1 MSDLESW
8 PEEMLDIG
16 EATPRP
22 IILLSGPSA
31 AGKNTIAAAIAR
43 LRPPTAVIDV
53 DSLRAMLANPH
64 HAPWEGEAGRE
75 QQLLGVDMAAGL
87 SNYLGLNG
95 WEAVILDVVSPE
107 TEAHYRRLLDA
118 APFVVVLA
126 PPWEELERRAAER
139 ANREGG
145 QRLTADERRMIFD
158 AQADYARHRPAV
170 DPAGRE
176 PEDVA
181 REILALFAAHLET
194 LSAPSNIQAFA
205 EAEMDELL
213 IDLDPGDW

>member
-1 MSDLESW
+1 MDDFESW
-8 PEEMLDIG
+8 ADPDFGFG

-95 WEAVILDVVSPE
+95 WEAVILDVVSLE
-107 TEAHYRRLLDA
+107 TEAHFRRLLDA
-118 APFVVVLA
+118 PPFAVVLL
-126 PPWEELERRAAER
+126 PPWEETERRNAER
-139 ANREGG
+139 ERAEGHA
-145 QRLTADERRMIFD
+145 RLTPRERRMIFE
-158 AQADYARHRPAV
+158 AQAAYAEIRPTI
-170 DPAGRE
+170 DPKGRE